1 MILLRKAGDR
11 GHSKLDWLNSH
22 HTFSFADY
30 YDENWMG
37 SGFLRVINED
47 FIQPGSG
54 FDMHPHRN
62 MEIITYVVR
71 GALEHKDSMGNGS
84 IIKPGEI
91 QRMSAGSGVRHS
103 EFNYSDTDELHLLQI
118 WIVPENKGMK
128 PGYEQKQ
135 IQKQSNQFILIGS
148 NNPSVQAVTIHQN
161 IDLYAGFLDKNSS
174 LIYTLNNHQGWL
186 QLIKG
191 QIQLNEHLVRAGDGV
206 LIQNEKQLTI
216 QCKDEAELLFF
227 EMH

>member
-37 SGFLRVINED
+37 FGFLRVINED

-54 FDMHPHRN
+54 FDMHPHRD
-62 MEIITYVVR
+62 MEIITYVVS

-84 IIKPGEI
+84 IIRPGEI
-91 QRMSAGSGVRHS
+91 QRMSAGTGVRHS
-103 EFNYSDTDELHLLQI
+103 EFNHSDTDELHLLQI

-128 PGYEQKQ
+128 SGYEQKQ
-135 IQKQSNQFILIGS
+135 IQKQSNQFILMGS

-161 IDLYAGFLDKNSS
+161 INLYAGFLDKNSS

-191 QIQLNEHLVRAGDGV
+191 RIQLNGNLVNAGDGV